1 MVEHAS
7 IQRLILPVSRLEVLL
22 QQRVTMA
29 ERFIVRDWIVVLD
42 IVVVAM
48 HWLIMLILWMMRHCE
63 KIYHSIA

>member
-7 IQRLILPVSRLEVLL
+7 IQRLILPVGRLEVLV

-29 ERFIVRDWIVVLD
+29 ERFIVRDWVVMLD

-48 HWLIMLILWMMRHCE
+48 HWLIMLILWMMRHSE
-63 KIYHSIA
+63 KIYHSLA